1 VAFDGLRLAL
11 PASAWVDIDAA
22 LRVYDSLVRLLCDE
36 LGVVPSQPIREL
48 HARLLPSAG

>member
-1 VAFDGLRLAL
+1 MEAL
-11 PASAWVDIDAA
+11 GVRGNTAEA